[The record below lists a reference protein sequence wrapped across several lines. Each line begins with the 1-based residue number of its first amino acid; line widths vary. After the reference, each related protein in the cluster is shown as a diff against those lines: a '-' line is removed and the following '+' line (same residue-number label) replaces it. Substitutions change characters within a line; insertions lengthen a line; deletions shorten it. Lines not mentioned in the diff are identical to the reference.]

1 MISDII
7 EYDLE
12 DIILGDSSGI
22 FSDPES
28 EWTGTIKVDEP
39 EDEPYTLQPESEQNE
54 EISRA
59 QRKDGRIRGSPY
71 DKMYT

>member
-1 MISDII
+1 M
-7 EYDLE
+7 E

-28 EWTGTIKVDEP
+28 EWKGTIKVEEP
-39 EDEPYTLQPESEQNE
+39 EDELYNLQPECEQNE
-54 EISRA
+54 EIPKT
-59 QRKDGRIRGSPY
+59 QMKEDRIQGSTY